1 MTKYPVEEHDE
12 ANSNESQE
20 YKILEKILNNQPLD
34 IEEHAEETQ
43 NMTTDPN
50 LKPSNTLN
58 KLSKD
63 EEERDAK
70 K

>member
-1 MTKYPVEEHDE
+1 MSKYPVEEDDE
-12 ANSNESQE
+12 SNSNEAQE

-34 IEEHAEETQ
+34 IEEHAEETM

-50 LKPSNTLN
+50 LKASLTLQ

>member
-1 MTKYPVEEHDE
+1 M
-12 ANSNESQE
+12 
-20 YKILEKILNNQPLD
+20 
-34 IEEHAEETQ
+34 
-43 NMTTDPN
+43 NMATDPN
-50 LKPSNTLN
+50 LKAGLTLQ

>member
-1 MTKYPVEEHDE
+1 MSKYPVEEDDE
-12 ANSNESQE
+12 SNSNEAQE

-34 IEEHAEETQ
+34 IEEHAEETM

-50 LKPSNTLN
+50 NKASLTLQ